1 MLRICYTN
9 NTMVVSRSQPKFKSQ
24 KLFDINIIGGNMS
37 NNTFTFNA
45 NVYNGSFTK
54 RDGSVRQMR
63 FIKENAVPQSLRGS
77 GQKPR
82 YLDRAQEVVFD
93 LESNGW
99 RVFNHDTV
107 VDQPTHSRQ
116 EVSIQG

>member
-1 MLRICYTN
+1 
-9 NTMVVSRSQPKFKSQ
+9 
-24 KLFDINIIGGNMS
+24 MS

-45 NVYNGSFTK
+45 NVYTGSFIK
-54 RDGSVRQMR
+54 NDGSTRSMR

-77 GQKPR
+77 GNKPR
-82 YLDRAQEVVFD
+82 YLDSKHEVVFD
-93 LESNGW
+93 LDQNGW

-107 VDQPTHSRQ
+107 VDSPTHSRQ